1 MKKAKLLFLIFLAPF
16 IFFYSCNSGNS
27 NTNAIAS
34 DSASIAKGEI
44 AFTQN
49 CSGCH
54 NFTQDGIGP
63 QLAGITEKVPAQ
75 WISAFV
81 HDPKKTIDAGDERA
95 KMLFDK
101 YHTVMP
107 SFNSLGDD
115 TLSDI
120 IAYMNTIKVLQ
131 GKPDYDTIYIKDPIV
146 KKIQMSDIVLNLEEV
161 VQMPF
166 SGNEQPRT
174 RIAKLDVEPGTG
186 DLFVLDLRGELYRL
200 KNGKPE
206 LYLDMKQARNNFIN
220 KPGLATG
227 FGSFAFHPEFQ
238 KNGLLYT
245 SHCEPKG
252 TAKADFGYA
261 DSIPVEL
268 QWVVTEWKTDPAA
281 FPLKGEGR
289 EVFRVNM
296 VTGIHGMQEL
306 TFNPLAKPGNK
317 DYGLLYIGIGDG
329 GCVENGFPQLAH
341 DLSRPWGTIFRIDP
355 RGNNSSNK
363 KYGIPAGNPFAK
375 DTGKLKEIYAY
386 GFRNP
391 HRITWLHDGRMLAS
405 NIGQANIESV
415 NLILPGH
422 DYGWPIREGTFLINT
437 YGNINKAHE
446 LPADDKTFNVTYPV
460 AEYDHD
466 EGKAISGGYE
476 YTGAKAS
483 ELKGKYIFGDINN
496 GRLFYVETKQMK
508 QGAQAEIKEMRA
520 SFNGKVT
527 TMSELCSSE
536 RVDLR
541 LGTDNKGEIY
551 VFTKPDGKIYRIA
564 GTSKQ

>member
-1 MKKAKLLFLIFLAPF
+1 MKKAKLLFLIFSASL
-16 IFFYSCNSGNS
+16 FFFHSCSSGN
-27 NTNAIAS
+27 NNNNAIAS
-34 DSASIAKGEI
+34 DSVSIARGEN

-63 QLAGITEKVPAQ
+63 MLAGLTEKVPAR
-75 WISAFV
+75 WITSFI
-81 HDPKKTIDAGDERA
+81 HDPKKIIDAGDERA

-107 SFNSLGDD
+107 SFSSLGDD
-115 TLSDI
+115 TLNDI
-120 IAYMNTIKVLQ
+120 LAYINTIKVPV
-131 GKPDYDTIYIKDPIV
+131 GKPDYDTIYLKDPIV
-146 KKIQMSDIVLNLEEV
+146 KKIQMSDIVLNLEEFT
-161 VQMPF
+161 QIPF
-166 SGNEQPRT
+166 SSGEHPRT
-174 RIAKLDVEPGTG
+174 RIAKLDAQPGTG
-186 DLFVLDLRGELYRL
+186 KIFVLDLRGKLYRL
-200 KNGKPE
+200 NDGKPE
-206 LYLDMKQARNNFIN
+206 LYFDMRQQRKDFID

-227 FGSFAFHPEFQ
+227 LGSFAFHPDFQ

-289 EVFRVNM
+289 EVFRINM

-306 TFNPLAKPGNK
+306 TFNPFSKPGNK

-329 GCVENGFPQLAH
+329 GCVENGFPALAH
-341 DLSRPWGTIFRIDP
+341 DPSKPWGTIFRIDP
-355 RGNNSSNK
+355 TGNNSANK
-363 KYGIPAGNPFAK
+363 KYGIPADNPFVK
-375 DTGKLKEIYAY
+375 DQARLKEIYAY

-391 HRITWLHDGRMLAS
+391 HRITWTRDGKMLTS

-415 NLILPGH
+415 NLILPGR
-422 DYGWPIREGTFLINT
+422 DYGWPIREGNFLIHSF
-437 YGNINKAHE
+437 GNINKAHE
-446 LPADDKTFNVTYPV
+446 LPADDNTFNIMYPV

-476 YTGAKAS
+476 YAGSKVP
-483 ELKGKYIFGDINN
+483 ELKGKYVFGDINN
-496 GRLFYVETKQMK
+496 GRLFYVEVNELKPGKQS
-508 QGAQAEIKEMRA
+508 EIKEMRVA
-520 SFNGKVT
+520 ANGKIT
-527 TMSELCSSE
+527 TMSALCGND

-541 LGTDNKGEIY
+541 MGKDNKGEIY
-551 VFTKPDGKIYRIA
+551 VLTKPDGKIYRIA
-564 GTSKQ
+564 GTTKQ